1 MRNFNEEI
9 LAYKLIIKKRL
20 SFLLISF
27 ILCILFF
34 IIDISTG
41 PAQLDLIVVCKALLS
56 KIFDIDIQKIH
67 VNIVYNLRLP
77 MALMAVVVG
86 AALGLGGAL
95 MQTILNNPLASPYTL
110 GLSAAAGFGAS
121 LMIAFNVSIISSFFS
136 IPLGAFLASLLSSS
150 VLFMFA
156 KNNNY
161 NTQSLVL
168 VGIALLFL
176 FQSFLSLVQYLSS
189 PEVSQQILFWLFGSL
204 SKATYLNILIVFA
217 VTMFVYLFLLKDN
230 WALSVFRL
238 GEKNAKVLGVNLVYL
253 RIKVLFCVCLV
264 SSVAIS
270 FVGVI
275 GFIGLVAPHIARIII
290 GEDQRFFLP
299 ASMIIGALFLS
310 LASSVSKIIVP
321 GALFPIGIVTSFIGV
336 PFFFFIILRNKNA

>member
-1 MRNFNEEI
+1 MRNFNREI
-9 LAYKLIIKKRL
+9 LSYKAIVYKRL
-20 SFLLISF
+20 GFLLISF
-27 ILCILFF
+27 LLALVFF
-34 IIDISTG
+34 ILDISTG
-41 PAQLDLIVVCKALLS
+41 PAQLDLIIVCKALLS
-56 KIFDIDIQKIH
+56 KALDIDIQKNF

-77 MALMAVVVG
+77 MALMALVVG
-86 AALGLGGAL
+86 ASLGLGGAL
-95 MQTILNNPLASPYTL
+95 MQTILNNSLASPYTL

-121 LMIAFNVSIISSFFS
+121 LVIAFNISFISSFIS
-136 IPLGAFLASLLSSS
+136 IPLGAFCASLLSSAI
-150 VLFMFA
+150 LFMFA
-156 KNNNY
+156 KNNKY

-176 FQSFLSLVQYLSS
+176 FQSFLSLVQFLSS

-204 SKATYLNILIVFA
+204 QKANYINILIVFL
-217 VTMFVYLFLLKDN
+217 VTLFCYLILLKDN

-253 RIKVLFCVCLV
+253 RIKVLLCVSFV

-275 GFIGLVAPHIARIII
+275 GFIGLVAPHIARLII

-310 LASSVSKIIVP
+310 LASSVSKLIIP
-321 GALFPIGIVTSFIGV
+321 GSLFPIGIVTSFIGV